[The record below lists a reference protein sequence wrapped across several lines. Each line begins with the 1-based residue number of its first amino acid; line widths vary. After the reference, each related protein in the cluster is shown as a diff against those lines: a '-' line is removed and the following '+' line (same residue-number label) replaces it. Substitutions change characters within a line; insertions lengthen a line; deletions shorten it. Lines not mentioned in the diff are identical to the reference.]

1 MTEICLNRD
10 FFSFHLSNQK
20 PKNKKKLK
28 FKIKIKFHKLLGAE
42 AYNLKS

>member
-10 FFSFHLSNQK
+10 FFSFISQTRNEK
-20 PKNKKKLK
+20 IKKLK